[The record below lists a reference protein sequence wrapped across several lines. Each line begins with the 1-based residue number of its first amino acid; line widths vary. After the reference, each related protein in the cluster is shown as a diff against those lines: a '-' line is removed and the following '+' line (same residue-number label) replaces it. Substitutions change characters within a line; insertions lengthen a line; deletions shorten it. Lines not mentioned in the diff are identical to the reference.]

1 MLHLC
6 MPAESPSAILRFMA
20 FVMVTAI
27 VAAGGWLYWQKQ
39 QVPAAVP
46 SKASLP
52 KSASLV
58 ITAKVVKDDF
68 ALDLDAIGTVQAF
81 ESADI
86 SSNVTE
92 RVTEIT
98 FKDGDFVKK
107 GTPLAKLSDSEEQA
121 MLASAKA
128 TLAEEERE
136 IARLQKLVKDGAA
149 PEARLQE
156 RLTLADIARSKI
168 RESEARLA
176 DRQITAPFDGW
187 LGLRRI
193 SAGALV
199 SPGKVIASLDK
210 IDLVKIDFSVP
221 ETYLGRVKP
230 GTDITASAETLKGR
244 RFGGKLAHLDSRLD
258 PVTRSVAARAE
269 VPNADLELKPGMLV
283 MVTLKVEPHL
293 SLAVPER
300 ALVPIG
306 AKAYVFTI
314 TDGKARR
321 LEVKTGL
328 RKPGVV
334 EIRAGLQEGQI
345 IVADG
350 LVGLQDG
357 ASVQVT
363 GNYTGPVKA
372 FDPVQGVGAGQ
383 E

>member
-1 MLHLC
+1 
-6 MPAESPSAILRFMA
+6 MPAERPSAIFRFA
-20 FVMVTAI
+20 VFLVVTAA
-27 VAAGGWLYWQKQ
+27 VAGGGWMYWQREKAGAA
-39 QVPAAVP
+39 PA
-46 SKASLP
+46 KAAAA
-52 KSASLV
+52 KGAALV
-58 ITAKVVKDDF
+58 TTAKVVKDNF

-92 RVTEIT
+92 RITEIA

-107 GTPLAKLSDSEEQA
+107 GTLLAKLSDSEEQA
-121 MLASAKA
+121 MLTSARA

-136 IARLQKLVKDGAA
+136 IARLQNLVKEGAA

-156 RLTLADIARSKI
+156 RLTLADIAKSKI

-193 SAGALV
+193 SVGALV
-199 SPGKVIASLDK
+199 SPGTVIASLDK
-210 IDLVKIDFSVP
+210 IDVVKIDFSVP
-221 ETYLGRVKP
+221 ETYLGSVKP
-230 GTDITASAETLKGR
+230 GTAISASAETLKDR
-244 RFGGKLAHLDSRLD
+244 RFDGKLAHLDSRLD

-269 VPNADLELKPGMLV
+269 VSNADLALKPGMLV
-283 MVTLKVEPHL
+283 MVRLKVEPHL
-293 SLAVPER
+293 SLAIPER
-300 ALVPIG
+300 SLVPIG
-306 AKAYVFTI
+306 AKSFVFTI
-314 TDGKARR
+314 TDGKAKR

-334 EIRAGLQEGQI
+334 EVRSGLQEGQVVI
-345 IVADG
+345 ADG

-357 ASVQVT
+357 AVVKVA
-363 GNYTGPVKA
+363 GDYAGPVKP
-372 FDPVQGVGAGQ
+372 FNPEQGGSTTQ